1 MNVSHP
7 LGKLKFVYW
16 LENIYVGTPRLRCP
30 YRHNKNSETAAPF
43 NSALRLCF
51 GVHGGF
57 MTPPCKKNGY

>member
-7 LGKLKFVYW
+7 LGKLKFVCW
-16 LENIYVGTPRLRCP
+16 LENIYVGIPLLRGP

-51 GVHGGF
+51 GVHGGV
-57 MTPPCKKNGY
+57 MT